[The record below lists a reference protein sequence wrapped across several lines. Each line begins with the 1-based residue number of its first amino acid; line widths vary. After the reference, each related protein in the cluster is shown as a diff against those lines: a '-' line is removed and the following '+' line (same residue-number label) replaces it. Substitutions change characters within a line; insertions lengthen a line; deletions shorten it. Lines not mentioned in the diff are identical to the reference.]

1 MIYVSKFKASDF
13 MLFVGQEM
21 INNLTVSY
29 NKARQSAITQ
39 ELIEIVSGAS
49 AQK

>member
-21 INNLTVSY
+21 IKNFEGDVWS
-29 NKARQSAITQ
+29 K
-39 ELIEIVSGAS
+39 
-49 AQK
+49 